1 MTGKS
6 YSDEQRAEFLEVAA
20 EIGITRA
27 MRKLKY
33 PAGWA
38 TARDWVKAA
47 GIEVP
52 LDEIK
57 AQAKAHHDWYQ
68 SEELLIVAQEG
79 IRRVH
84 EELQA
89 SDLTPD
95 EHKKL
100 SEAFQKYSNTWL
112 LLQGKANSISE
123 TRHKDAVD
131 LDIMDLINAENAR
144 NTLIEKEMSPNKS

>member
-1 MTGKS
+1 MN
-6 YSDEQRAEFLEVAA
+6 YSDEQRAEYLQVAA

-33 PAGWA
+33 PNSWA
-38 TARDWVKAA
+38 TAKSWIEAA

-52 LDEIK
+52 LDSIK

-68 SEELLIVAQEG
+68 TEDLLVVAQEG
-79 IRRVH
+79 IQRVH
-84 EELQA
+84 LELQQ

-112 LLQGKANSISE
+112 LLQGKANNISE
-123 TRHKDAVD
+123 TRSRDALD
-131 LDIMDLINAENAR
+131 MDIMDLINAENAK
-144 NTLIEKEMSPNKS
+144 NTLIEQEGSPNKS